1 MGFFNKKKEM
11 KPTNE
16 KKGLN
21 LNELKEDDLLNIAGG
36 QTFHNS
42 EDIELNRIRV
52 ANIVKSKFN

>member
-1 MGFFNKKKEM
+1 MGFFNKKKET

-36 QTFHNS
+36 QTFHNGD
-42 EDIELNRIRV
+42 DILKNQEKVNS
-52 ANIVKSKFN
+52 IVKG

>member
-36 QTFHNS
+36 QTFHNGD
-42 EDIELNRIRV
+42 DILKNQEKVNS
-52 ANIVKSKFN
+52 IVNG